1 MKPIFSRMALI
12 GVGLI
17 GGSLALVAKEK
28 GLVGEAV
35 GFGRRKEN
43 LERAKALGAIDRAES
58 ELSSLLDRADL
69 VVLATPVGTFEP
81 LIKKMVPFLPE
92 GCVITDVGSVKGKM
106 VERLERLTPK
116 GRFFVGA
123 HPIAGKE
130 KSGIEAASPRL
141 FVGARCI
148 LTPTERTDR
157 SALERVRALWEGA
170 GSNIV
175 EMDPGLHDRLLASV
189 SHLPH
194 ILAYALMDALTRPPL
209 AKEGLL
215 EFSAGGL
222 RDFTRIAASSEEMWR
237 DIALLNREEI
247 LTAVDAYGEALDR
260 IRKMIAEGDGEGLL
274 KTFQKARATRE
285 DLGQKDRKG
294 VR

>member
-1 MKPIFSRMALI
+1 M
-12 GVGLI
+12 
-17 GGSLALVAKEK
+17 
-28 GLVGEAV
+28 
-35 GFGRRKEN
+35 
-43 LERAKALGAIDRAES
+43 
-58 ELSSLLDRADL
+58 
-69 VVLATPVGTFEP
+69 
-81 LIKKMVPFLPE
+81 KKMVPFLPE

-130 KSGIEAASPRL
+130 KSGVEAASPRL
-141 FVGARCI
+141 FNGARCI

-157 SALERVRALWEGA
+157 SALEKVRKLWEGA
-170 GSNIV
+170 GSNVV

-209 AKEGLL
+209 AEEGLL

-237 DIALLNREEI
+237 DIALLNRAEI
-247 LTAVDAYGEALDR
+247 LASLDAYNGALNR
-260 IRKMIAEGDGEGLL
+260 IRKMIAEEDGEGLL
-274 KTFQKARATRE
+274 KTFQKAREARE
-285 DLGQKDRKG
+285 GLGQK
-294 VR
+294 